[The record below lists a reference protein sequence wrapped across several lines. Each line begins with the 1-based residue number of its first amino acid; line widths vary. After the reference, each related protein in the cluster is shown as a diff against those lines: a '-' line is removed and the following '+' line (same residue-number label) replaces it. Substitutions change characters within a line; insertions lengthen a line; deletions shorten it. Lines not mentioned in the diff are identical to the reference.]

1 LAGGG
6 TIALKTTP
14 TITTDDGGSTVLTV
28 DGISKTYGNRF
39 TTRNVQALD
48 QASFRLGRKEICGL
62 VGPNG
67 AGKSTLIK
75 IIMGIERGNGGRV
88 SLVRG
93 DGRPDFGYVPERPTF
108 FEDIG
113 AYYNLLY
120 FARLYGIPDPEQS
133 AMKGL
138 ETFGLGDRAED
149 FVGDFSKG
157 MKQRLAIARSILH
170 RPRVL
175 LMDEPFSGLDP
186 SAMIDIRRSL
196 KTLKDQD
203 ISILLSSHEL
213 YEIDQ
218 VCDSIIFI
226 KGGRIIGKEGY
237 QRQGNLLN
245 VQITVENP
253 SQRLMDAVS
262 GRRVLSVSADGKDI
276 LIEMERPQIP
286 DLVSSVVYAGGR
298 IIETKIVQRKA
309 EDMYTEII
317 MGGGK

>member
-1 LAGGG
+1 MISNQDG
-6 TIALKTTP
+6 TASSTNVILSVNG
-14 TITTDDGGSTVLTV
+14 ITK
-28 DGISKTYGNRF
+28 IYGNRF
-39 TTRNVQALD
+39 TSRNITALD
-48 QASFRLGRKEICGL
+48 QASFQLNHSEICGL

-88 SLVRG
+88 ELVNEN
-93 DGRPDFGYVPERPTF
+93 GRPDFGYVPEKPTF
-108 FEDIG
+108 FEDLS

-120 FARLYGIPDPEQS
+120 FARIYDLPDPEGKAS
-133 AMKGL
+133 KGL
-138 ETFGLGDRAED
+138 ADFGLAERAED

-157 MKQRLAIARSILH
+157 MKQRLAIARAIMH

-186 SAMIDIRRSL
+186 TAMMDIRRSL
-196 KTLKDQD
+196 KALKEQD

-226 KGGRIIGKEGY
+226 KSGKIVGKESY
-237 QRQGNLLN
+237 ERTGNALN
-245 VQITVENP
+245 VQIVVENP
-253 SQRLMDAVS
+253 SQRIVDAVS
-262 GRRVLSVSADGKDI
+262 GRKLLTVSPDGSI
-276 LIEMERPQIP
+276 LLVELERGQIP
-286 DLVSSVVYAGGR
+286 DMVSAIVFAGGR

-309 EDMYTEII
+309 EDMYEEII
-317 MGGGK
+317 MEGKR

>member
-1 LAGGG
+1 M
-6 TIALKTTP
+6 IVLKTTP
-14 TITTDDGGSTVLTV
+14 IITDSDESAVLTV

-39 TTRNVQALD
+39 TTRNIQALD
-48 QASFRLGRKEICGL
+48 QASFRLDRNEICGL

-75 IIMGIERGNGGRV
+75 IIMGIERGNGG
-88 SLVRG
+88 SVRLASG

-108 FEDIG
+108 FEDLS

-120 FARLYGIPDPEQS
+120 FARLYRITDPEQS

-138 ETFGLGDRAED
+138 EAFGLDDRAED

-170 RPRVL
+170 HPRVL

-186 SAMIDIRRSL
+186 TAMIDIRKSL

-226 KGGRIIGKEGY
+226 KSGKIIGKEGY

-245 VQITVENP
+245 MQITVENP
-253 SQRLMDAVS
+253 SQQLLDAVS
-262 GRRVLSVSADGKDI
+262 GRRVLSVSPDGKEI
-276 LIEMERPQIP
+276 LIELERPQIP
-286 DLVSSVVYAGGR
+286 DIVSSIVYAGGR
-298 IIETKIVQRKA
+298 IVETKIVQRKA

-317 MGGGK
+317 MEGGR

>member
-1 LAGGG
+1 
-6 TIALKTTP
+6 
-14 TITTDDGGSTVLTV
+14 VE
-28 DGISKTYGNRF
+28 GISKTYGNRF
-39 TTRNVQALD
+39 TTRNLNALD
-48 QASFRLGRKEICGL
+48 QASFRLGRREICGL

-75 IIMGIERGNGGRV
+75 IIMGIERGNGGSV
-88 SLVRG
+88 KLSAG

-108 FEDIG
+108 FEDLS

-120 FARLYGIPDPEQS
+120 FARLYNIKDPEQT
-133 AMKGL
+133 AKNGL
-138 ETFGLGDRAED
+138 DLFGLGDRADD

-157 MKQRLAIARSILH
+157 MKQRLAIARSIMH
-170 RPRVL
+170 HPRVL

-186 SAMIDIRRSL
+186 TAMIDIRRSL

-226 KGGRIIGKEGY
+226 KSGKIIGKEGY

-253 SQRLMDAVS
+253 SQMLLDAVS
-262 GRRVLSVSADGKDI
+262 GRRLLSVSPDGKEM

-286 DLVSSVVYAGGR
+286 DLVSSIVYAGGR
-298 IIETKIVQRKA
+298 IVETKIVQRKA

-317 MGGGK
+317 MEGGR

>member
-1 LAGGG
+1 M
-6 TIALKTTP
+6 ISP
-14 TITTDDGGSTVLTV
+14 ITSSLDEEPVLTV

-39 TTRNVQALD
+39 TARNVQALD
-48 QASFRLGRKEICGL
+48 HASFRLGRREICGL

-75 IIMGIERGNGGRV
+75 IIMGIERGNGG
-88 SLVRG
+88 SLKLAPG
-93 DGRPDFGYVPERPTF
+93 DGRPDFGYVPEKPTF
-108 FEDIG
+108 FEDLS

-120 FARLYGIPDPEQS
+120 FARLYRIPNPELTVRKS
-133 AMKGL
+133 L
-138 ETFGLGDRAED
+138 NIFGLDERGED

-157 MKQRLAIARSILH
+157 MKQRLAITRSIMH
-170 RPRVL
+170 HPRVL

-186 SAMIDIRRSL
+186 TAMIDIRRSL
-196 KTLKDQD
+196 KALKEQD

-226 KGGRIIGKEGY
+226 KSGKIIGKEGY
-237 QRQGNLLN
+237 QRKGNLLN

-253 SQRLMDAVS
+253 SQALLDAVS
-262 GRRVLSVSADGKDI
+262 GRRVLSVSPDGKDI
-276 LIEMERPQIP
+276 LVELERSQIP
-286 DLVSSVVYAGGR
+286 DIVSSMVFAGGR
-298 IIETKIVQRKA
+298 IVETKIVQRKA

-317 MGGGK
+317 MEGGR

>member
-1 LAGGG
+1 LTGGG
-6 TIALKTTP
+6 TILPNT
-14 TITTDDGGSTVLTV
+14 TITSADEDAVLTV

-75 IIMGIERGNGGRV
+75 IIMGIERGNGG
-88 SLVRG
+88 SLKLAPG
-93 DGRPDFGYVPERPTF
+93 DGRPDFGYVPEKPTF
-108 FEDIG
+108 FEDLS

-120 FARLYGIPDPEQS
+120 FARLYNIPDPEQT
-133 AMKGL
+133 AKKGL
-138 ETFGLGDRAED
+138 GDFGLGDRADD

-157 MKQRLAIARSILH
+157 MKQRLAIARSIMH
-170 RPRVL
+170 HPRVL

-186 SAMIDIRRSL
+186 TAMIDIRKSL
-196 KTLKDQD
+196 KTLKEQD

-226 KGGRIIGKEGY
+226 KSGKIIGKEGY
-237 QRQGNLLN
+237 QRVGNLLN
-245 VQITVENP
+245 VLITVENP
-253 SQRLMDAVS
+253 SQALLDTVS
-262 GRRVLSVSADGKDI
+262 GRRVLSVSPDGKDI
-276 LIEMERPQIP
+276 LIELERVQIP
-286 DLVSSVVYAGGR
+286 DIVSSIVFAGGR
-298 IIETKIVQRKA
+298 IVETKIVQRKA

-317 MGGGK
+317 MEGVR